1 MPLLTLPPRVSG
13 GAAPVL
19 PESRQI
25 TLVGAAGAGKSRF
38 MQRMITDCG
47 EKAYRLSALDA
58 FYGRTGYDK
67 VQDAATSGSVAEQYR
82 RMAAE
87 RPYLRD
93 DASTDLD
100 RLVCL
105 LLTDEFEHLLDL
117 KLRLSRGETPPADSV
132 PTRLDTLRSLWERIF
147 PSNRIVRSAGSLMF
161 ETSAGTDLIDT
172 RRLSRG
178 ERTVLYHIAAVLY
191 APKNSVVFVEEPT
204 LFVHPAILNNLWT
217 SLERLRRDCR
227 FIYDSVDVDFVNSR
241 TANVIIWVK
250 SYDAS
255 AHAWD
260 YEMLPATRLTEDLF
274 IDLIGTRKPVLFI
287 EGDAER
293 SIDARLYS
301 LVFSDYTV
309 RPLGSCDKVIEATRT
324 FGSLRPMHHLDSHG
338 IVDRDR
344 RTDAEVGYL
353 RRKGID
359 VPEVAE
365 VENIFL
371 TEGVIKVMAEMRGCK
386 PERVLSRVRRSV
398 FNNFRKNIEE
408 QALQHV
414 RYRVKREAECKIDA
428 RFSCITAMELHL
440 SRLVERLQPRA
451 AYDRLVK
458 EFRAMVDNGD
468 YAGVL
473 KVFNHKPMLGNSGVA
488 TLLGYKHR
496 DDYISGVLDTL
507 RGHDHWSG
515 SLAAAIRSCFT
526 LSAPDNAEKINN
538 SKQRPDNKQKTAHN
552 SRKTAETSDKSQ
564 HKGSK

>member
-1 MPLLTLPPRVSG
+1 MNLITLPPRPDGSVP
-13 GAAPVL
+13 PVL

-25 TLVGAAGAGKSRF
+25 TLVGAAGAGKSSF
-38 MQRMITDCG
+38 MQRMIADCG
-47 EKAYRLSALDA
+47 DRAYRVSALEA
-58 FYGRTGYDK
+58 FYSHHGCNCETNNTA
-67 VQDAATSGSVAEQYR
+67 QSPDASGSVAAQYR

-93 DASTDLD
+93 DAPTDLD

-117 KLRLSRGETPPADSV
+117 KIRLNQGESLPSDTA

-147 PSNRIVRSAGSLMF
+147 PSNRIVRAAGSLMF
-161 ETSAGTDLIDT
+161 ETSAGSDLIDT

-191 APKNSVVFVEEPT
+191 APQGAVVFVEEPT

-217 SLERLRRDCR
+217 SLERLRPDCR

-241 TANVIIWVK
+241 TANIIIWVK

-255 AHAWD
+255 SHAWD
-260 YEMLPATRLTEDLF
+260 YEMLPASHLSDDFF

-293 SIDARLYS
+293 SIDARLYA

-309 RPLGSCDKVIEATRT
+309 RPLGSCDRVIEATRT

-344 RTDAEVGYL
+344 RTDIEVAYL

-365 VENIFL
+365 IENIFL
-371 TEGVIKVMAEMRGCK
+371 TEGVIRVMAEMRGRNAD
-386 PERVLSRVRRSV
+386 RVVGRVKKAVLNTFKRH
-398 FNNFRKNIEE
+398 IEQ

-440 SRLVERLQPRA
+440 SRLVERLRPREL
-451 AYDRLVK
+451 YNSLVK
-458 EFRAMVDNGD
+458 EFKAMVTSGN
-468 YAGVL
+468 YAGIL
-473 KVFNHKPMLGNSGVA
+473 KVFNHKPMLGDSGVA
-488 TLLGYKHR
+488 TLLGYKNR
-496 DDYISGVLDTL
+496 DEYINGVLDAL
-507 RGHDHWSG
+507 RNQDSWSQH
-515 SLAAAIRSCFT
+515 LVAAVRDCFT
-526 LSAPDNAEKINN
+526 LPVPVENAGKG
-538 SKQRPDNKQKTAHN
+538 NKNTKVVE
-552 SRKTAETSDKSQ
+552 SSGKSQ
-564 HKGSK
+564 HKRHQ

>member
-1 MPLLTLPPRVSG
+1 MTLLNLPPRPG
-13 GAAPVL
+13 GGTAPVL

-25 TLVGAAGAGKSRF
+25 TLVGAAGAGKSSF

-47 EKAYRLSALDA
+47 DKAYRLSALDA
-58 FYGRTGYDK
+58 FYGHNNCSRDTEHNCQ
-67 VQDAATSGSVAEQYR
+67 VSTPCSVDAQYR
-82 RMAAE
+82 HMAAE
-87 RPYLRD
+87 RPYLRA
-93 DASTDLD
+93 DAQTDLD

-117 KLRLSRGETPPADSV
+117 KIRLSQGESLPADTV
-132 PTRLDTLRSLWERIF
+132 PTRLDTLRGLWEQIF
-147 PSNRIVRSAGSLMF
+147 PSNRIVRAAGSLMF
-161 ETSAGTDLIDT
+161 ETSAGSDLIDT

-191 APKNSVVFVEEPT
+191 APQGAVVFVEEPT

-217 SLERLRRDCR
+217 SLERLRPDCR

-260 YEMLPATRLTEDLF
+260 YEMLPASHLSDDLF

-293 SIDARLYS
+293 SIDARLYA

-324 FGSLRPMHHLDSHG
+324 FSSLRPMHHLDSHG

-344 RTDAEVGYL
+344 RTDVEVTYL

-371 TEGVIKVMAEMRGCK
+371 TEGVIRVMAEMRGRDADK
-386 PERVLSRVRRSV
+386 VLGRVKRNV
-398 FNNFRKNIEE
+398 FNAFRHRIEE

-440 SRLVERLQPRA
+440 SHLVERLRPREL
-451 AYDRLVK
+451 YNRLVK
-458 EFRAMVDNGD
+458 EFKAMINARD
-468 YAGVL
+468 YAGIL
-473 KVFNHKPMLGNSGVA
+473 KVFNHKPMLGDSGVA
-488 TLLGYKHR
+488 TQLGYKHR
-496 DDYISGVLDTL
+496 DDYISGVLEAL
-507 RGHDHWSG
+507 RGHDHWSRR
-515 SLAAAIRSCFT
+515 LAAAVRDCFT
-526 LSAPDNAEKINN
+526 LAVSVESAGKG
-538 SKQRPDNKQKTAHN
+538 NKSDKAH
-552 SRKTAETSDKSQ
+552 ETSGKSQ
-564 HKGSK
+564 HKHAKQR

>member
-1 MPLLTLPPRVSG
+1 MTLLNLPPRPGG

-19 PESRQI
+19 PDSRQI
-25 TLVGAAGAGKSRF
+25 TLVGAAGAGKSSF
-38 MQRMITDCG
+38 MQRMIADCG
-47 EKAYRLSALDA
+47 DRAYRLSALDA
-58 FYGRTGYDK
+58 FYSHNSSHNSAANSQNK
-67 VQDAATSGSVAEQYR
+67 VTSGSVVAQYS

-117 KLRLSRGETPPADSV
+117 KLRISQGDTLPADTA

-147 PSNRIVRSAGSLMF
+147 PSNRIVRAAGSLMF
-161 ETSAGTDLIDT
+161 ETSAGSDLIDT

-191 APKNSVVFVEEPT
+191 APQGAVVFVEEPT

-217 SLERLRRDCR
+217 SLERLRPDCR

-255 AHAWD
+255 THAWD
-260 YEMLPATRLTEDLF
+260 YEMLPASHLSDDLF

-293 SIDARLYS
+293 SIDARLYA

-309 RPLGSCDKVIEATRT
+309 RPLGSCDRVIEATRT

-344 RTDAEVGYL
+344 RTDIEVTYL

-371 TEGVIKVMAEMRGCK
+371 TEGVIRVMAEMRGRNADK
-386 PERVLSRVRRSV
+386 VLGRVKRAVI
-398 FNNFRKNIEE
+398 NTFRHRIEE

-440 SRLVERLQPRA
+440 SRLVERLRPREL
-451 AYDRLVK
+451 YNSLVK
-458 EFRAMVDNGD
+458 EFKAMVTAGN
-468 YAGVL
+468 YAGIL
-473 KVFNHKPMLGNSGVA
+473 KVFNHKPMLGDSGVA
-488 TLLGYKHR
+488 TLLGYKNR
-496 DDYISGVLDTL
+496 DEYINGVLDAL
-507 RGHDHWSG
+507 RGHDRWSRC
-515 SLAAAIRSCFT
+515 LAAAVRDCFT
-526 LSAPDNAEKINN
+526 LPVSAEAPGKGG
-538 SKQRPDNKQKTAHN
+538 KGKKVT
-552 SRKTAETSDKSQ
+552 ETSGKSQ
-564 HKGSK
+564 HKHAKQR

>member
-1 MPLLTLPPRVSG
+1 MTLLNLPPRSG
-13 GAAPVL
+13 GRAAPAL

-25 TLVGAAGAGKSRF
+25 TLVGAAGAGKSSF
-38 MQRMITDCG
+38 MQRMIADCG
-47 EKAYRLSALDA
+47 NNAYRLSALDA
-58 FYGRTGYDK
+58 FYSHSNSHDSSFDSNTLT
-67 VQDAATSGSVAEQYR
+67 TSGSVAAQYS

-117 KLRLSRGETPPADSV
+117 KLRISQGETIPADSA
-132 PTRLDTLRSLWERIF
+132 PTRLDTLRRLWERIF
-147 PSNRIVRSAGSLMF
+147 PSNRIVRAAGSLMF
-161 ETSAGTDLIDT
+161 ETSAGSDLIDT

-191 APKNSVVFVEEPT
+191 APKGSVVFVEEPT

-217 SLERLRRDCR
+217 SLERLRPDCR

-260 YEMLPATRLTEDLF
+260 YEMLPASNLSDDFF
-274 IDLIGTRKPVLFI
+274 IDLMGTRKPVLFI

-293 SIDARLYS
+293 SIDARLYA

-324 FGSLRPMHHLDSHG
+324 FGSLRPMHKLDSHG

-344 RTDAEVGYL
+344 RTDIEVEYL

-371 TEGVIKVMAEMRGCK
+371 TEGVIRVMTEMRGRNADK
-386 PERVLSRVRRSV
+386 IIGRVKRAVFTTFKRR
-398 FNNFRKNIEE
+398 IEE

-440 SRLVERLQPRA
+440 ARLVERLRPRA
-451 AYDRLVK
+451 AYEELVR
-458 EFRAMVDNGD
+458 EFKAMVNTGN

-473 KVFNHKPMLGNSGVA
+473 KVFNHKPMLGDSGVA
-488 TLLGYKHR
+488 SLLGYKHR
-496 DDYISGVLDTL
+496 DDYINGVLDAL
-507 RGHDHWSG
+507 RGNDAWSQRL
-515 SLAAAIRSCFT
+515 SAAVRACFT
-526 LSAPDNAEKINN
+526 IPVSIESPGKIN
-538 SKQRPDNKQKTAHN
+538 KGKKVT
-552 SRKTAETSDKSQ
+552 ETSNKSQ
-564 HKGSK
+564 HKHAKQR